1 MQDTKFNSKL
11 DLSKYYSIENL
22 TYLYK
27 VFPKIKQNIST
38 SNYPFTSYTID
49 KNTFCRIILEKI
61 KNYFEIKQAFIISDS
76 ISILSNDIESTIDKN
91 KNKF

>member
-49 KNTFCRIILEKI
+49 KNTFYQIILEKI
-61 KNYFEIKQAFIISDS
+61 KNYFEIKQAFIISD
-76 ISILSNDIESTIDKN
+76 
-91 KNKF
+91 